1 MKNEHK
7 YTFKM
12 IKLDDI
18 LKTGGL
24 NCRKFSDTSDLEA
37 SIKEHGIINPVTVTP
52 IADGYQLLAGFRR
65 CFAAQHLGM
74 DKVPCHVYDDNDTS
88 LQEIQ
93 VTENI
98 SRMDMT
104 QVEECMAVAHLISK
118 KNTPKTVARKF
129 GKSLRW
135 VLIRKKIA
143 DAGEEALKML
153 ADGKLELAAAAKL
166 ADLPDED
173 FKKVVEDNDYITKD
187 TVGDILEKYHLDL
200 DKAPFNHEKCLKCAK
215 CSACQCDLF
224 ADEPKAYCLDPECY
238 HKKVQEAAKKLV
250 KDLVAEGKN
259 ARFGTFRSWGV
270 DSDDEAYGYEL
281 RSYHSDYKTAEEA
294 GIAKRIL
301 VNPDTCETCEYYDR
315 RDLPGYVE
323 ESEEEIEAR
332 HEEEN
337 RQRKL
342 NGIRCNMYKDKLQ
355 AGITKVCS
363 ANIDWLLVL
372 LFLNS
377 DDPEEILSEKVA
389 KKFGLWD
396 EKENYTRNFWNG
408 NNDFEALSKIPLK
421 DIIQG
426 LVDSTDE
433 LFGNLYYDTE
443 RMEFVY
449 KLICGKDPKKLTP
462 SDNAVQKEFERQ
474 EKEENADE

>member
-18 LKTGGL
+18 LKTGDL
-24 NCRKFSDTSDLEA
+24 NCRKFTDTSDLEA

-74 DKVPCHVYDDNDTS
+74 DKVPCHVYDDSDTS

-135 VLIRKKIA
+135 VLVRKKVA
-143 DAGEEALKML
+143 DAGEDALKML

-166 ADLPDED
+166 ADIPDED
-173 FKKVVEDNDYITKD
+173 FKQIVKDYDRITKD
-187 TVGDILEKYHLDL
+187 NVEQILSRFHLDL
-200 DKAPFNHEKCLKCAK
+200 DKAPFNHDKCLKCAK

-238 HKKVQEAAKKLV
+238 QKKVQKEAKERVKKMVADGV
-250 KDLVAEGKN
+250 KAHLGK
-259 ARFGTFRSWGV
+259 FHSWGLLK
-270 DSDDEAYGYEL
+270 DDDDYGHEVK
-281 RSYHSDYKTAEEA
+281 SYHSKYKDAQDA
-294 GIAKRIL
+294 NIAKRIA
-301 VNPDTCETCEYYDR
+301 VDPDTCEVYEYFDE
-315 RDLPGYVE
+315 RDIPGYVE
-323 ESEEEIEAR
+323 ETEEEIEAR

-342 NGIRCNMYKDKLQ
+342 NGIRCNMYKDRLQ

-372 LFLNS
+372 MFLNS
-377 DDPEEILSEKVA
+377 NDPGEILSEEVA

-408 NNDFEALSKIPLK
+408 DNDFDALSKIPLK

-426 LVDSTDE
+426 IVDSVDE
-433 LFGNLYYDTE
+433 LFGNLYYCTE

-462 SDNAVQKEFERQ
+462 SESAVQKEYERQ
-474 EKEENADE
+474 ENEDPDD

>member
-18 LKTGGL
+18 LKTDDM
-24 NCRKFSDTSDLEA
+24 NIRKVNDLSDLMA
-37 SIKEHGIINPVTVTP
+37 SIKEHGIINPVTVMP

-65 CFAAQHLGM
+65 CRAAMRLNM
-74 DKVPCHVYDDNDTS
+74 DKVPCHVYEDGNETTAK
-88 LQEIQ
+88 EIPI
-93 VTENI
+93 TENI

-104 QVEECMAVAHLISK
+104 PTEECLAVAHLVKK

-143 DAGEEALKML
+143 DAGEKALTML
-153 ADGKLELAAAAKL
+153 TDGKLELSAAAKL

-173 FKKVVEDNDYITKD
+173 FKKVIEDNDYITKD
-187 TVGDILEKYHLDL
+187 TVDDILEKYHLDL
-200 DKAPFNHEKCLKCAK
+200 DSAPFDHSKCLKCPK

-250 KDLVAEGKN
+250 KDLVAEGKS

-270 DSDDEAYGYEL
+270 DSDDEAYGYDL

-294 GIAKRIL
+294 GIAKRVL
-301 VNPDTCETCEYYDR
+301 VNPDTCETFEYYDK

-337 RQRKL
+337 RERKL

-355 AGITKVCS
+355 AAIEKACS
-363 ANIDWLLVL
+363 GNTELILTLM
-372 LFLNS
+372 FLNT
-377 DDPEEILSEKVA
+377 DDPEYYISEEFARKL
-389 KKFGLWD
+389 GLWD
-396 EKENYTRNFWNG
+396 EEQNYSRSFWRMDGEIKVTPKEIVDELK
-408 NNDFEALSKIPLK
+408 NNLD
-421 DIIQG
+421 D
-426 LVDSTDE
+426 

-443 RMEFVY
+443 RMESVY
-449 KLICGKDPKKLTP
+449 KILCSKDPKKLSP
-462 SDNAVQKEFERQ
+462 SEKEVQKEFERQ